1 MDIDTRAFSIPV
13 RRSVELRFIQ
23 SEEAG
28 ALYALVDK
36 NRAYLEKW
44 LPWVPEQKGQA
55 DSLENIRKRIERAQA
70 GEMLDLGIYRDGEL
84 IGSIGFSR
92 IVREHKKASIGY
104 WISEELQ
111 GKGIMTDCVHAL
123 VTYGFKELHLHRIR
137 IQCSVNNK
145 KSAAIPE
152 RLGFIFEGTARE
164 DELLDDHFESSKVY
178 SILEHEWKSGNRK

>member
-84 IGSIGFSR
+84 IGSIGLS
-92 IVREHKKASIGY
+92 ASIKRPPSVIGY
-104 WISEELQ
+104 
-111 GKGIMTDCVHAL
+111 
-123 VTYGFKELHLHRIR
+123 RR
-137 IQCSVNNK
+137 
-145 KSAAIPE
+145 
-152 RLGFIFEGTARE
+152 
-164 DELLDDHFESSKVY
+164 SSKGRE
-178 SILEHEWKSGNRK
+178 L